1 MKAALVLSGGG
12 ARGAYQVGV
21 LKASAQLLLLPQSQT
36 NPFQIFCGTSSGAIN
51 AAKIASE
58 ADDFIKPL

>member
-1 MKAALVLSGGG
+1 MKTALVLSGGG

-21 LKASAQLLLLPQSQT
+21 LKASAQLLPQSQT